1 MEQGYSQLVSS
12 RLAFVT
18 GDPASRQKEGT
29 ETPEIVKRFLV
40 TCFFFPGYAIIFYLK
55 VENLSLQ
62 VMVEVHSLS
71 L

>member
-1 MEQGYSQLVSS
+1 MSS
-12 RLAFVT
+12 RLTFVT
-18 GDPASRQKEGT
+18 GDPAFRQKEGIK
-29 ETPEIVKRFLV
+29 TPEIVKRFLV
-40 TCFFFPGYAIIFYLK
+40 TYFFPGYAIIFYLK